1 MPLTIPTYIASQFV
15 KNATLMERK
24 NALQKSY
31 KIQYMLTGLFTLVH
45 SKEIISRI
53 K

>member
-15 KNATLMERK
+15 KNATLRERK
-24 NALQKSY
+24 IVLQKSY
-31 KIQYMLTGLFTLVH
+31 KIQYMFTGLFTLVH
-45 SKEIISRI
+45 TKEILSSI